1 MAATRVSIESL
12 TGEQVGSLAPT
23 TTVQEAK
30 VLLGL
35 GAGTMFFSDAT
46 QEVTGTFEGLDR
58 AVVIPKEAPEKPVTP
73 VELDAFAVKQQTDE
87 GAHGDRVGHG
97 CHYRSHRG
105 AQQGHHR
112 AWRRQKTAAHLLL
125 SIQSH
130 RRLDSFTALTSGV
143 CGKTATMCALAARRR
158 NNKRLTTHAR
168 ARRPYTLSPRAA
180 ATPATVRAV
189 LWRHAKSFAFRHG
202 LNFKMTPAHDR
213 STQYS

>member
-87 GAHGDRVGHG
+87 LERFGVIAIINTMLQEGWTMGRTGIGLGTDAITDRIVARNKGTIARGDAKKLLRTCCSVFNRTGVWRVSQH
-97 CHYRSHRG
+97 
-105 AQQGHHR
+105 
-112 AWRRQKTAAHLLL
+112 
-125 SIQSH
+125 
-130 RRLDSFTALTSGV
+130 
-143 CGKTATMCALAARRR
+143 
-158 NNKRLTTHAR
+158 
-168 ARRPYTLSPRAA
+168 
-180 ATPATVRAV
+180 
-189 LWRHAKSFAFRHG
+189 
-202 LNFKMTPAHDR
+202 
-213 STQYS
+213 